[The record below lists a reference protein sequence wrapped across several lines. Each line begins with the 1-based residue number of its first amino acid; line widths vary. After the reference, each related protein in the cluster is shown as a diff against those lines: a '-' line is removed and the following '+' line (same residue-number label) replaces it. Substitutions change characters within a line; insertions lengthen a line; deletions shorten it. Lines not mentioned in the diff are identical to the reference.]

1 MERLLRRG
9 SRGEFVTL
17 LQEMLVQT
25 GFALEV
31 DGQFGPLTEAAVS
44 AFQLQNDL
52 KVDGVA
58 GPITWSVLAARSHQP
73 NSSLPL
79 PLPVSLTLRASDF
92 KAFAEKYTLESAQIK
107 AVHEVESNGRGFS
120 NGRLKI
126 LFEGHVFW
134 KELRKRGLNPASL
147 RTGNENILYPAY
159 FSPNPYYRQN
169 QYDRLNKAKTIH
181 EEAALCATSWGLF
194 QIMGYHYA
202 DMGFARA
209 SEMISYLEQGE
220 AAHLE
225 IFGRFLQK
233 NKILD
238 ALRASRWADFARKYN
253 GASYKSNRYDTKLQ
267 TAYLKFKR
275 LSS

>member
-1 MERLLRRG
+1 MEKLLRRG

-17 LQEMLVQT
+17 LQEMLVQAGLT
-25 GFALEV
+25 LEV
-31 DGQFGPLTEAAVS
+31 DGQFGPITEAAVS
-44 AFQLQNDL
+44 TFQRNNDL

-58 GPITWSVLAARSHQP
+58 GPITWSALAAMVHQ
-73 NSSLPL
+73 SETPL
-79 PLPVSLTLRASDF
+79 PTPLSITLRESDF
-92 KAFAEKYTLESAQIK
+92 ESFAEKYQLEPAQIK

-134 KELRKRGLNPASL
+134 KELRKRGINPTAL
-147 RTGNENILYPAY
+147 RSGNENILYPSY
-159 FSPNPYYRQN
+159 FSPNPFYREN
-169 QYDRLNKAKTIH
+169 QYQRLNKAKAIH
-181 EEAALCATSWGLF
+181 EEAALCASSWGLF

-202 DMGFARA
+202 DMGFASA
-209 SEMISYLEQGE
+209 ADMITYLEQGE

-233 NKILD
+233 NNILD

-253 GASYKSNRYDTKLQ
+253 GSSYKSNRYDTKLQ

-275 LSS
+275 LAP